1 MLYEEADA
9 FAMDD
14 EDVGCIEGLQMNIH
28 LTDDQPI
35 QKNYLSIRRPLY
47 PEVKAYIEDLLNR
60 NFIRKSKSPFSSSVV
75 CVRKKDGGLRL
86 CVDYRALKQ
95 KTVPDRHPI
104 PRIQETLDN
113 LGGNHWFSVLDQ
125 GKAYHQ
131 GFMDRD
137 SQPLTAFI
145 TPWGLYECTRI
156 PFGLMNAPANFQRF
170 MENCLGDFRDKI
182 CIPYLDDVVFSKTFK
197 EHVQHLQEVLQRLKS
212 HGVKLK
218 PKKCNLFKNEVSF
231 LGRIVSAN
239 EYQMDPK
246 ATAAVEKLKGVIP
259 KTVGEVRKIMGLLG
273 VYRRSIENFS
283 KIAKPLYD
291 LLNRDTSPPK
301 MSTASRNNHNKYGNH
316 QLPSKSLI
324 QWKPEHSSALE
335 ILVERITS
343 PPILAYPQYNDPFLV
358 HTDASQDGLG
368 AVLYQRQAGIL
379 RVIAYASRTLTPAE
393 KNYHLHSGKLEFLAL
408 KWLITEQFRDYLYY
422 SPKFTVFTDNNPL
435 TYILTTA
442 KLNATGLRW
451 VGELSDFNLD
461 IKYRPG
467 RSNTDA
473 DSLSRLPGYFE
484 EYMASCTQTIS
495 QKELDTSITSIRALG
510 KGEAIWLTSFTTDEN
525 MLGDDGAFL
534 PSNASCRQIRVI
546 DTAREQDNDQDV
558 KRVKEFIRSQQ
569 IPTPKER
576 KGETPEVKRFLFELA
591 KLRIDPSSG
600 ILFHRSQVVL
610 PKKMRRRVYKELHE
624 DMGHLGLERVLALA
638 RDRFYWP
645 YMRRDI
651 EHFVTRVC
659 HCLKNK
665 RPTLPTREPLH
676 PIVTTSLFQL
686 IAVDYV
692 HLERCSGG
700 YEYILV
706 IVDHF
711 TRYAQAYA
719 TKNKSGATAAEKI
732 FNDFVPRFGFSEK
745 IHHDIGKEFENNLFK
760 QLEKLSGVRHS
771 RTTPYHP
778 QGNGQV
784 ERMNRTLLGMLR
796 TLPETHK
803 TKWKDH
809 LSKLVHAYNCTR
821 HEATGYAS
829 FFLLF
834 GRSPRLP
841 IDLAFNLKDKDGT
854 TAYSQYVSKW
864 QTAMKEAYAKASN
877 LASKNASRGKKQY
890 DQKVRSTVLQP
901 GDRVL
906 VRNLI
911 PRGGPGKLRFFWEDE
926 VYQGLF

>member
-1 MLYEEADA
+1 M
-9 FAMDD
+9 
-14 EDVGCIEGLQMNIH
+14 
-28 LTDDQPI
+28 
-35 QKNYLSIRRPLY
+35 
-47 PEVKAYIEDLLNR
+47 
-60 NFIRKSKSPFSSSVV
+60 V

-86 CVDYRALKQ
+86 CVDYRALNQ

-145 TPWGLYECTRI
+145 TPWGLCEWTRI

-170 MENCLGDFRDKI
+170 MENCLGDLRDKI
-182 CIPYLDDVVFSKTFK
+182 CIPYLDDVIVFSKTFK

-218 PKKCNLFKNEVSF
+218 PKQCNLFKNEVSF

-239 EYQMDPK
+239 AYQMYPK

-283 KIAKPLYD
+283 KIAKPLND
-291 LLNRDTSPPK
+291 LLNRDTSASK
-301 MSTASRNNHNKYGNH
+301 MSTASRNNHNKYGNP

-408 KWLITEQFRDYLYY
+408 KWSITEQFRDYLYY

-442 KLNATGLRW
+442 KLNVTGLRW
-451 VGELSDFNLD
+451 VGELSDFNFD

-484 EYMASCTQTIS
+484 EYMASCTQTIL

-525 MLGDDGAFL
+525 MLSDDGAFL
-534 PSNASCRQIRVI
+534 PSNASCSQIRVI

-591 KLRIDPSSG
+591 KLRTDPSSG

-610 PKKMRRRVYKELHE
+610 PKNIRRRVYKELHE

-659 HCLKNK
+659 Q
-665 RPTLPTREPLH
+665 LP
-676 PIVTTSLFQL
+676 
-686 IAVDYV
+686 
-692 HLERCSGG
+692 
-700 YEYILV
+700 
-706 IVDHF
+706 
-711 TRYAQAYA
+711 
-719 TKNKSGATAAEKI
+719 
-732 FNDFVPRFGFSEK
+732 
-745 IHHDIGKEFENNLFK
+745 LFK
-760 QLEKLSGVRHS
+760 EQ
-771 RTTPYHP
+771 
-778 QGNGQV
+778 
-784 ERMNRTLLGMLR
+784 
-796 TLPETHK
+796 
-803 TKWKDH
+803 
-809 LSKLVHAYNCTR
+809 
-821 HEATGYAS
+821 AS
-829 FFLLF
+829 H
-834 GRSPRLP
+834 
-841 IDLAFNLKDKDGT
+841 T
-854 TAYSQYVSKW
+854 
-864 QTAMKEAYAKASN
+864 SN
-877 LASKNASRGKKQY
+877 
-890 DQKVRSTVLQP
+890 P
-901 GDRVL
+901 
-906 VRNLI
+906 
-911 PRGGPGKLRFFWEDE
+911 
-926 VYQGLF
+926 

>member
-1 MLYEEADA
+1 MYE
-9 FAMDD
+9 
-14 EDVGCIEGLQMNIH
+14 
-28 LTDDQPI
+28 
-35 QKNYLSIRRPLY
+35 
-47 PEVKAYIEDLLNR
+47 
-60 NFIRKSKSPFSSSVV
+60 
-75 CVRKKDGGLRL
+75 
-86 CVDYRALKQ
+86 
-95 KTVPDRHPI
+95 
-104 PRIQETLDN
+104 
-113 LGGNHWFSVLDQ
+113 W
-125 GKAYHQ
+125 
-131 GFMDRD
+131 
-137 SQPLTAFI
+137 
-145 TPWGLYECTRI
+145 TRI
-156 PFGLMNAPANFQRF
+156 PFGLMNAPVNFQRF
-170 MENCLGDFRDKI
+170 MENCLGDLRDKI
-182 CIPYLDDVVFSKTFK
+182 CIPYLDDVIVFSKTFK

-218 PKKCNLFKNEVSF
+218 PKKRNLFKNEVSF
-231 LGRIVSAN
+231 LCRIVSAN
-239 EYQMDPK
+239 GYQMEPK

-259 KTVGEVRKIMGLLG
+259 KTVGEVRKIMGLLRM
-273 VYRRSIENFS
+273 YRRSIENFS

-291 LLNRDTSPPK
+291 LLNRDTSPPN
-301 MSTASRNNHNKYGNH
+301 MSTASRNNHNMYGNH
-316 QLPSKSLI
+316 LLPSKSLI

-358 HTDASQDGLG
+358 HNDASQDGLG

-408 KWLITEQFRDYLYY
+408 KWSITEQFRDYLYY
-422 SPKFTVFTDNNPL
+422 SPKFTVFTDNNLL

-451 VGELSDFNLD
+451 VGELSDFNFD

-534 PSNASCRQIRVI
+534 PSNASCSQIRVF
-546 DTAREQDNDQDV
+546 DTAREQDNHQDV

-610 PKKMRRRVYKELHE
+610 PRKMRRRVYKELHE

-651 EHFVTRVC
+651 EHFYS
-659 HCLKNK
+659 CLPLFKEQ
-665 RPTLPTREPLH
+665 EPLH
-676 PIVTTSLFQL
+676 LIVTTSPFQL

-692 HLERCSGG
+692 HLERSSGG

-706 IVDHF
+706 IVEHF
-711 TRYAQAYA
+711 TR
-719 TKNKSGATAAEKI
+719 
-732 FNDFVPRFGFSEK
+732 
-745 IHHDIGKEFENNLFK
+745 
-760 QLEKLSGVRHS
+760 
-771 RTTPYHP
+771 
-778 QGNGQV
+778 
-784 ERMNRTLLGMLR
+784 LR
-796 TLPETHK
+796 
-803 TKWKDH
+803 
-809 LSKLVHAYNCTR
+809 SSIC
-821 HEATGYAS
+821 HE
-829 FFLLF
+829 
-834 GRSPRLP
+834 
-841 IDLAFNLKDKDGT
+841 
-854 TAYSQYVSKW
+854 
-864 QTAMKEAYAKASN
+864 
-877 LASKNASRGKKQY
+877 
-890 DQKVRSTVLQP
+890 
-901 GDRVL
+901 
-906 VRNLI
+906 
-911 PRGGPGKLRFFWEDE
+911 
-926 VYQGLF
+926 

>member
-1 MLYEEADA
+1 
-9 FAMDD
+9 
-14 EDVGCIEGLQMNIH
+14 
-28 LTDDQPI
+28 
-35 QKNYLSIRRPLY
+35 
-47 PEVKAYIEDLLNR
+47 
-60 NFIRKSKSPFSSSVV
+60 
-75 CVRKKDGGLRL
+75 
-86 CVDYRALKQ
+86 
-95 KTVPDRHPI
+95 
-104 PRIQETLDN
+104 
-113 LGGNHWFSVLDQ
+113 
-125 GKAYHQ
+125 
-131 GFMDRD
+131 
-137 SQPLTAFI
+137 
-145 TPWGLYECTRI
+145 
-156 PFGLMNAPANFQRF
+156 
-170 MENCLGDFRDKI
+170 
-182 CIPYLDDVVFSKTFK
+182 
-197 EHVQHLQEVLQRLKS
+197 
-212 HGVKLK
+212 
-218 PKKCNLFKNEVSF
+218 
-231 LGRIVSAN
+231 
-239 EYQMDPK
+239 
-246 ATAAVEKLKGVIP
+246 
-259 KTVGEVRKIMGLLG
+259 
-273 VYRRSIENFS
+273 
-283 KIAKPLYD
+283 
-291 LLNRDTSPPK
+291 
-301 MSTASRNNHNKYGNH
+301 MSTASRNNHKKYGNH

-335 ILVERITS
+335 IVVERITS

-368 AVLYQRQAGIL
+368 AVLYQRQACIL

-393 KNYHLHSGKLEFLAL
+393 KNYHLHSGKLVFLAL
-408 KWLITEQFRDYLYY
+408 KWSITEQFRDYLYY

-451 VGELSDFNLD
+451 VGELSDFNFD
-461 IKYRPG
+461 IKYRPR

-484 EYMASCTQTIS
+484 EYMASCTHTIS

-510 KGEAIWLTSFTTDEN
+510 EGEAICLTSFTTDEN

-534 PSNASCRQIRVI
+534 PSNASCSQIRVI
-546 DTAREQDNDQDV
+546 DTTREQDNDQDV

-600 ILFHRSQVVL
+600 ILFHRLQVVL

-676 PIVTTSLFQL
+676 PIVTTSPFQL

-692 HLERCSGG
+692 HLERSSGG

-706 IVDHF
+706 TVDHF

-732 FNDFVPRFGFSEK
+732 FNDFVPRFGFPEK
-745 IHHDIGKEFENNLFK
+745 IHHDMGKEFENNLFK

-771 RTTPYHP
+771 RTIPYHP
-778 QGNGQV
+778 QENGQV
-784 ERMNRTLLGMLR
+784 
-796 TLPETHK
+796 
-803 TKWKDH
+803 
-809 LSKLVHAYNCTR
+809 
-821 HEATGYAS
+821 
-829 FFLLF
+829 
-834 GRSPRLP
+834 
-841 IDLAFNLKDKDGT
+841 
-854 TAYSQYVSKW
+854 
-864 QTAMKEAYAKASN
+864 
-877 LASKNASRGKKQY
+877 
-890 DQKVRSTVLQP
+890 
-901 GDRVL
+901 
-906 VRNLI
+906 
-911 PRGGPGKLRFFWEDE
+911 
-926 VYQGLF
+926 